1 MPDELVDPT
10 PSPTTDPMGE
20 TDADVEAAETPSV
33 TEAVQTTNPVG
44 RTLKLVLTLQPRE
57 PTGYRVLVAL
67 GAAGCDPLLRCLE
80 AEALPAILD
89 AVPGLIA
96 QAEAQW
102 AVQPR
107 YPSAAKS
114 KAPTGKR
121 ETKRD
126 PQLPQPDPGSATA
139 APTDTPPAADAPPPR
154 SDRMPEPAL
163 TGQLSLLG

>member
-10 PSPTTDPMGE
+10 PAPTTDAMGE

-33 TEAVQTTNPVG
+33 TEAVPTTNPVG

-57 PTGYRVLVAL
+57 PAGYRVLVAL
-67 GAAGCDPLLRCLE
+67 GAVGCDPLLRCLE
-80 AEALPAILD
+80 AEALTAILD

-114 KAPTGKR
+114 QAPTGKR
-121 ETKRD
+121 EAQPRPEPVTQEIAPD
-126 PQLPQPDPGSATA
+126 PVLPDTVLPAVPVPPQPD
-139 APTDTPPAADAPPPR
+139 R
-154 SDRMPEPAL
+154 VPEPAP
-163 TGQLSLLG
+163 TGQLSLFG